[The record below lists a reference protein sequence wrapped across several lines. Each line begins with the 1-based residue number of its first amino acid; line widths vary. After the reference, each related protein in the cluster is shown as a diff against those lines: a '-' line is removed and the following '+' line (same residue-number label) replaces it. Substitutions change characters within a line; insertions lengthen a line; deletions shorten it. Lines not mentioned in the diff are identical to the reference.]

1 MRKSLGV
8 HITDITNP
16 QDIVQF
22 LKSVFIGQILYTFS
36 ITTIKLSVLA
46 FYWRLFEIKARITIY
61 VITAMSISWCIA
73 IVRPSS
79 QLSLSAPM
87 PHKSSLLFA
96 C

>member
-16 QDIVQF
+16 LDIVDF

-61 VITAMSISWCIA
+61 IVTAMSISWCIA
-73 IVRPSS
+73 IVRPPFFSNHPHPSS
-79 QLSLSAPM
+79 SY
-87 PHKSSLLFA
+87 
-96 C
+96 